1 MGVILVNM
9 ISGRNPWRYA
19 TVDDQCFQAFLSDN
33 NFLGNV
39 LPISAEAN
47 MIIKRIFTIDPLR
60 RISLEKLKEE
70 IIQVRTFFK
79 SPRQPKPPPRPL
91 QAEKH
96 IESPDSGW
104 QTESEPVPAKPN
116 RVLVETEGGAISSPI
131 LQPTAPRDSS
141 SVMLKTSIPGSDN
154 KTGSSAADS
163 SKSSLVVKTPSVHAV
178 APVTVACPNGNPD
191 DDVEEPL
198 ILPGTLLD
206 KVLRSPG
213 GKPKSITLKSGRN
226 ILRAAVQRIKEFSA
240 PTNGNGAA

>member
-19 TVDDQCFQAFLSDN
+19 TVDDQCYQAFLNDN

-79 SPRQPKPPPRPL
+79 SPRQLKPPSRPL
-91 QAEKH
+91 QAEKL
-96 IESPDSGW
+96 IETPDSGW

-116 RVLVETEGGAISSPI
+116 RALVETEGGAISSPI

-141 SVMLKTSIPGSDN
+141 SRSVMLKAPVPGPNN

-178 APVTVACPNGNPD
+178 APVTVACPD

-226 ILRAAVQRIKEFSA
+226 ILRAAIQRIKEFSA

>member
-19 TVDDQCFQAFLSDN
+19 TADDQCFQAFLSDN

-39 LPISAEAN
+39 LPISAEVN

-79 SPRQPKPPPRPL
+79 SQRQLKSSHRPL
-91 QAEKH
+91 QAEKL
-96 IESPDSGW
+96 IEPTDSSW
-104 QTESEPVPAKPN
+104 QTVSEPAPAKPN
-116 RVLVETEGGAISSPI
+116 RVVVEAEGGALSSPI
-131 LQPTAPRDSS
+131 LQPTTRP
-141 SVMLKTSIPGSDN
+141 VKLKVPVPGPDN
-154 KTGSSAADS
+154 KTGTSAANS
-163 SKSSLVVKTPSVHAV
+163 SKSSLVVKTPSVHPV
-178 APVTVACPNGNPD
+178 APVTVAYPNGNPD
-191 DDVEEPL
+191 NDVEEPL

-226 ILRAAVQRIKEFSA
+226 LLRAAVQRIKEFSA
-240 PTNGNGAA
+240 PTNGNGGA